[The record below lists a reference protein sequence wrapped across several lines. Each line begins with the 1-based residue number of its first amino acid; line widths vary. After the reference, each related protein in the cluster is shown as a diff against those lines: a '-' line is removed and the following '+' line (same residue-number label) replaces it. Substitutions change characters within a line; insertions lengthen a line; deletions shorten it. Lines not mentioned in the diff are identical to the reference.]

1 LNESRAAG
9 RQMKRVTL
17 AIESVLFA
25 SRFLLVPVYIA
36 MILLLGMLVFFFLLD
51 IAHALPD
58 LLRMTENNLLILTL
72 SLIDLSLAANLVV
85 LVVFSGY
92 ENFVSSIHLS
102 ETTSRPEWLTKID
115 FSGLKLK
122 LLGSMTV
129 IAAVH
134 LLASFLELDQQDDRN
149 LGWQVGIVVVFALL
163 GLIFAITDKIGDKN

>member
-1 LNESRAAG
+1 VNRLTG
-9 RQMKRVTL
+9 
-17 AIESVLFA
+17 AIEAVLFA
-25 SRFLLVPVYIA
+25 SRWLLVPVYIA

-85 LVVFSGY
+85 LVVLSGY

-102 ETTSRPEWLTKID
+102 EGDRRPDWLTKID

-122 LLGSMTV
+122 LLGAMTV

-134 LLASFLELDQQDDRN
+134 LLASFLELDQQQERN
-149 LGWQVGIVVVFALL
+149 LGWQVLIVMVFAVL
-163 GLIFAITDKIGDKN
+163 GLIFAVTDWISNKTG